1 MNATLHS
8 SSAQQSIHHND
19 IEKEQI
25 GHTNGN
31 LPVDEQQ
38 SSLRLFDCFLDMHA
52 ATYCAVMQH

>member
-8 SSAQQSIHHND
+8 SSAQQSIHHTD

-25 GHTNGN
+25 GYTNGK

-38 SSLRLFDCFLDMHA
+38 SCASLTVFLTCMLQPTA
-52 ATYCAVMQH
+52 Q